1 MQCPP
6 WASTGPKNA
15 TGRTSSTSPNWSP
28 HTVNTV
34 PEKTLDAIADHGL
47 ITGDTVT
54 GRGAEMQEVFD
65 KLEAVG
71 PRPDR
76 RVHLA

>member
-1 MQCPP
+1 M
-6 WASTGPKNA
+6 GLDR
-15 TGRTSSTSPNWSP
+15 GEERDWSDILYVTELVA

-47 ITGDTVT
+47 ITGDIVT
-54 GRGAEMQEVFD
+54 GRAAEMEEVFD

>member
-1 MQCPP
+1 M
-6 WASTGPKNA
+6 
-15 TGRTSSTSPNWSP
+15 
-28 HTVNTV
+28 NTV

-47 ITGDTVT
+47 TGDTVT
-54 GRGAEMQEVFD
+54 GRAAEMQEVFD

-71 PRPDR
+71 PLPDR

>member
-1 MQCPP
+1 
-6 WASTGPKNA
+6 
-15 TGRTSSTSPNWSP
+15 
-28 HTVNTV
+28 VNTV